1 MHGYVNYI
9 KARQRTG
16 RKAGRYREPI
26 QSSSR
31 SSREKE
37 IEHFKVYRCE
47 INFWFIPFPSYLRL
61 IRRKAEN
68 VFQGLLHF
76 SLIFNSQLSP
86 NNNKIAKDREKMKRI
101 IIPILLVI
109 SIGINVYLYTQ
120 LSEMKQKNADLAIT
134 IEETESAVNG
144 LEESLKEIEESKESL
159 TSQIDTLQ
167 SENDTLQSE
176 NDTLQSEIET
186 LESESESLKEEQEDT
201 QSQDTQPVENQEK
214 TVGQEEPA
222 PNETSMTEEKV
233 QETLDGIFGVGS
245 ATPVDPNGNGQGM
258 KW

>member
-1 MHGYVNYI
+1 
-9 KARQRTG
+9 
-16 RKAGRYREPI
+16 
-26 QSSSR
+26 
-31 SSREKE
+31 
-37 IEHFKVYRCE
+37 
-47 INFWFIPFPSYLRL
+47 
-61 IRRKAEN
+61 
-68 VFQGLLHF
+68 
-76 SLIFNSQLSP
+76 
-86 NNNKIAKDREKMKRI
+86 MKRI